1 MILNRAKEEPENQ
14 IEIKLQTT
22 RYKPEKKTAP
32 VKAIREHCI
41 ECMGGRDN
49 TGYKE
54 LIETCGSPECALF
67 PFRFGTNP
75 YRSKMNLSDEE
86 RKARSGRAQ
95 RNIVPI
101 F

>member
-1 MILNRAKEEPENQ
+1 M
-14 IEIKLQTT
+14 T
-22 RYKPEKKTAP
+22 RYKPEKKTVP
-32 VKAIREHCI
+32 VKAIREHCV

-49 TGYKE
+49 KGYKE
-54 LIETCGSPECALF
+54 LIENCVSSECPLF
-67 PFRFGTNP
+67 SFRFGTNP

>member
-1 MILNRAKEEPENQ
+1 MVLNRAKEEPENP
-14 IEIKLQTT
+14 IERKLQTT

-41 ECMGGRDN
+41 ECMGGRDS

-54 LIETCGSPECALF
+54 LIETCRSPECALF
-67 PFRFGTNP
+67 LFRFGTNP